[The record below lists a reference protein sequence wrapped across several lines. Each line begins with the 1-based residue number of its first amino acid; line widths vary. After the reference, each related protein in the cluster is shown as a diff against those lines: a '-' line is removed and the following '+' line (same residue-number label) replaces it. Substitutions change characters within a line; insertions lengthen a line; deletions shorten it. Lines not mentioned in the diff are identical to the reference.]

1 MLDTRSG
8 PGNRHGAALSIRR
21 TGIGHGELHFRALT
35 DSDIPAI
42 EQHFLAL
49 APHDRQARFLSTTS
63 DEVVIA
69 YARELSPSHAV
80 LIGAFDPRNVL
91 IGLAEAHT
99 ADARCGVDLG
109 VSVDAAFRRRGIGR
123 RLVARAVALAFAR
136 GARSAHFNFAP
147 TNGALSRL
155 VQSLGARVGPTL
167 GHASIDRD
175 ARAA

>member
-1 MLDTRSG
+1 
-8 PGNRHGAALSIRR
+8 
-21 TGIGHGELHFRALT
+21 
-35 DSDIPAI
+35 
-42 EQHFLAL
+42 
-49 APHDRQARFLSTTS
+49 
-63 DEVVIA
+63 VIA
-69 YARELSPSHAV
+69 NGRELDPSRAV

-99 ADARCGVDLG
+99 AALCGVDLG

-123 RLVARAVALAFAR
+123 RLVARVVALAFAR

-175 ARAA
+175 ARARRDVYSRPYA